1 MDPASAP
8 RKPVKK
14 VMSYVKKSNN
24 MKSSMDDIARIP
36 RRDLLA
42 AISASS
48 LLVAHAEP
56 AAAPTA
62 RPLKISVFSK
72 HFQWTNCREMAAI
85 AKDIGFD
92 GIDLTVREGG
102 HVLPERVE
110 EDLPKAA
117 EDIRRAGLELPMITA
132 EIVDAGSPHAEAIL
146 KTASR
151 VGIRYYRWGGFVYTA
166 AKSIPDQLAEFKAR
180 VKDLAALNKE
190 YGVCAMY
197 HTHSGINRMG
207 AAIWDLWYV
216 LKDFDSRYVGVNY
229 DIGHATVE
237 GGYGGW
243 MSTARV
249 AAPMM
254 RGVAVKDFKWG
265 TTANGHWQPQW
276 CQPGR
281 GMVDFAKF
289 FTMLKS
295 AQFSGPFQLHYELPE
310 LGGANEGKTSMN
322 ISRETF
328 MSVLRRDLTY
338 MQNLLK
344 PAQMV

>member
-1 MDPASAP
+1 MAPASAL
-8 RKPVKK
+8 RKQVER
-14 VMSYVKKSNN
+14 VMSHVKKSNS
-24 MKSSMDDIARIP
+24 MKSRMDGVATIP

-42 AISASS
+42 AISATS

-56 AAAPTA
+56 AAAATA
-62 RPLKISVFSK
+62 GPLKISVFSK
-72 HFQWTNCREMAAI
+72 HFQWTNCRDMAVI

-117 EDIRRAGLELPMITA
+117 EDIRKVGLELAMITA
-132 EIVDAGSPHAEAIL
+132 EIVDVGSPHAEAIL

-151 VGIRYYRWGGFVYTA
+151 LGIRYYRWGGFVYSA

-180 VKDLAALNKE
+180 VRDLAALNKE
-190 YGVCAMY
+190 YSVCAMY
-197 HTHSGINRMG
+197 HTHSGINRFG
-207 AAIWDLWYV
+207 ASIWDLWYV

-229 DIGHATVE
+229 DVGHATVE

-243 MSTARV
+243 VSTARV
-249 AAPMM
+249 TAPMM

-265 TTANGHWQPQW
+265 INQKGQWQPQW
-276 CQPGR
+276 CQPGH
-281 GMVDFAKF
+281 GMVDFARF
-289 FTMLKS
+289 FSMLK
-295 AQFSGPFQLHYELPE
+295 AAGFSGPFQVHYELSE
-310 LGGANEGKTSMN
+310 LGGANEGKTSMT

-328 MSVLRRDLTY
+328 ISVLRRDYTY
-338 MQNLLK
+338 MRNLLK
-344 PAQMV
+344 QAQMV

>member
-1 MDPASAP
+1 M
-8 RKPVKK
+8 
-14 VMSYVKKSNN
+14 KKSNN
-24 MKSSMDDIARIP
+24 TQPRTDDVGGIP

-42 AISASS
+42 AISATT
-48 LLVAHAEP
+48 LLGARAHP
-56 AAAPTA
+56 VAAATA
-62 RPLKISVFSK
+62 GPLKISVFSK
-72 HFQWTNCREMAAI
+72 HFQWTNCREMVAI

-117 EDIRRAGLELPMITA
+117 EDIRKAGLDLPMITA
-132 EIVDAGSPHAEAIL
+132 EIVDVRSPYAEAIL

-151 VGIRYYRWGGFVYTA
+151 LGIRHYRWGGFTYTA
-166 AKSIPDQLAEFKAR
+166 AKSILEQLAEFKTR
-180 VKDLAALNKE
+180 VRDLAALNKE

-197 HTHSGINRMG
+197 HTHSGIDRMG
-207 AAIWDLWYV
+207 ASIWDLWYV

-243 MSTARV
+243 ISTARV
-249 AAPMM
+249 TAPMM
-254 RGVAVKDFKWG
+254 RGVAIKDFRWG
-265 TTANGHWQPQW
+265 LSAKGHWQPQW
-276 CQPGR
+276 CQAGQ

-289 FTMLKS
+289 FTMLK
-295 AQFSGPFQLHYELPE
+295 ATRFSGPLQLHYELPE
-310 LGGANEGKTSMN
+310 LGGANEGRTSMS

-328 MSVLRRDLTY
+328 ISVLRRDFDY
-338 MQNLLK
+338 IHNLIQ
-344 PAQMV
+344 AA